1 MQVMTEG
8 RISRHS
14 WWMLLVRGILAL
26 LFGVIALAF
35 PRLTVVV
42 LVALFG
48 AYALVDGIFAV
59 VVSFQERQ
67 VTKRWWVLL
76 IEGIVG
82 ILVGLLVFILPTLAT
97 ALALLYVIAA
107 WAIITGIFEIGA
119 GFMLGASIGRG
130 WLIAI
135 AGIVSVLFGI
145 VLIVAPGAGI
155 LSLIWLVAVYAIV
168 FGVLL
173 IVRAFQFRSTG
184 SSAPAL

>member
-1 MQVMTEG
+1 MQIMTEG
-8 RISRHS
+8 RVSRHS

-26 LFGVIALAF
+26 LFGIIAIAF
-35 PRLTVVV
+35 PGLTVIV

-48 AYALVDGIFAV
+48 AYSLVDGIFAV

-67 VTKRWWVLL
+67 MTNRWWVLL

-82 ILVGLLVFILPTLAT
+82 IVVGLLVFILPTLAT

-135 AGIVSVLFGI
+135 AGIISVLFGI
-145 VLIVAPGAGI
+145 VLIIRPGAGI
-155 LSLIWLVAVYAIV
+155 LSLIWLLGIYAII

-173 IVRAFQFRSTG
+173 IVRAFQFRSSG
-184 SSAPAL
+184 ASAPAL